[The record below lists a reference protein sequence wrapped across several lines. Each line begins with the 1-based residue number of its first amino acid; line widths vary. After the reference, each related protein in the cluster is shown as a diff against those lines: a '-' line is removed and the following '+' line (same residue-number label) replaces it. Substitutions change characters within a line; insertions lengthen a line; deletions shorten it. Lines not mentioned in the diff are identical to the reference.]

1 MKRISLLLALLAA
14 LCLGSC
20 GSPRIDPGAFTETI
34 YAPAYATGFDIRGLA
49 ADSLSGPDRSATVET
64 PTLITV
70 RNPWQGASD
79 IEQRLLVL
87 RGDAEAPDAF
97 DGTVVRAPVERVVCM
112 SSGHIAFFDALG
124 ETDRISGVSGIDY
137 ISNLRIQENH
147 RGGKVH
153 DIGFD
158 SNIDFERL
166 ASMRPGIVLLYG
178 VTGENVAVTGKLREL
193 GIPYMYIGDYVES
206 SPLGKAEWLVAVA
219 ELCNRREAGADTLRQ
234 IAARYEALKAAPASG
249 RPKVMLNTP
258 YRDTWFMPSRHSYM
272 VRLVEDAGG
281 EYIYPQNDTGSS
293 QPIDMEEAY
302 LLARRADVWIN
313 VGGCNTLSELTAQ
326 NPKFADVP
334 AVKRGRVFNNNRRQT
349 PSGGSDFW
357 ESGNVRPDRVLRDL
371 SIIFSEGE
379 SDSLWYYKRLE

>member
-1 MKRISLLLALLAA
+1 
-14 LCLGSC
+14 
-20 GSPRIDPGAFTETI
+20 
-34 YAPAYATGFDIRGLA
+34 
-49 ADSLSGPDRSATVET
+49 
-64 PTLITV
+64 
-70 RNPWQGASD
+70 
-79 IEQRLLVL
+79 
-87 RGDAEAPDAF
+87 
-97 DGTVVRAPVERVVCM
+97 M

-137 ISNLRIQENH
+137 ISNPRIQEN
-147 RGGKVH
+147 RQAGKVH

-193 GIPYMYIGDYVES
+193 GIPYIYVGDYVEN
-206 SPLGKAEWLVAVA
+206 SPLGKAEWLVAIA
-219 ELCNRREAGADTLRQ
+219 ELCNRREAGADTLRH
-234 IAARYEALKAAPASG
+234 IAARYEALKAAPAAG

-258 YRDTWFMPSRHSYM
+258 YRDTWFMPPRSSYM

-281 EYIYPQNDTGSS
+281 AYIYPQNDTNAS

-302 LLARRADVWIN
+302 LLARQADVWIN
-313 VGGCNTLSELTAQ
+313 VGGCNTLAELTAQ

-334 AVKRGRVFNNNRRQT
+334 AVKERRVFNNNRRQT

-357 ESGNVRPDRVLRDL
+357 ESGNVRPDRILRDL
-371 SIIFSEGE
+371 RTIFSGGNA
-379 SDSLWYYKRLE
+379 DSLWYYKRLE